1 MPQKKFMPIKEF
13 RELGYLQ
20 ELNRRFLHPLG
31 LAIEVNIDQHGNETL
46 GRVWDSREDLEG
58 IVFGDDMI
66 DPVKADHIYEVES
79 ERAKVRLRELGYV
92 VQPHKSYD
100 PVPKLYQP
108 VFSGTVDGSDRDQQ
122 ITVYKHVDKEEEL
135 FLELG
140 DGVLH
145 ALPPGTEV
153 YTRFEMD
160 TQRFHIQINS
170 PVWSGQATGDRWHL
184 MEADAR

>member
-1 MPQKKFMPIKEF
+1 MPQKKFMSIKEF

-66 DPVKADHIYEVES
+66 DPVKADHIYEVEA
-79 ERAKVRLRELGYV
+79 ERAKVRLRELGYA

-100 PVPKLYQP
+100 PVSKLYQP
-108 VFSGTVDGSDRDQQ
+108 VFSGTSTSTKRKSSSSSSA
-122 ITVYKHVDKEEEL
+122 TVCS
-135 FLELG
+135 
-140 DGVLH
+140 
-145 ALPPGTEV
+145 
-153 YTRFEMD
+153 TRFRLAPRS
-160 TQRFHIQINS
+160 TPGSSWTHSASISRSTRQ
-170 PVWSGQATGDRWHL
+170 SGQGRPPEIAGISWRRMLDETNP
-184 MEADAR
+184 